1 MFPVLTTHC
10 GEFVCRDFLLALCDG
25 VEEQVLQAGQDAG
38 LPSPAGNTKREKH
51 TDRKVR
57 KESRQLGG
65 NMEGKLQ
72 QREEKKK
79 LFEPQGEAVSNNQTL
94 HGNTRRHADLIQF
107 TTSGNDS
114 LCAGVSS
121 G

>member
-1 MFPVLTTHC
+1 
-10 GEFVCRDFLLALCDG
+10 
-25 VEEQVLQAGQDAG
+25 
-38 LPSPAGNTKREKH
+38 
-51 TDRKVR
+51 
-57 KESRQLGG
+57 
-65 NMEGKLQ
+65 MEGKLQ

>member
-1 MFPVLTTHC
+1 
-10 GEFVCRDFLLALCDG
+10 
-25 VEEQVLQAGQDAG
+25 
-38 LPSPAGNTKREKH
+38 
-51 TDRKVR
+51 
-57 KESRQLGG
+57 
-65 NMEGKLQ
+65 MEGKLQ

-79 LFEPQGEAVSNNQTL
+79 LFEPQGEAVSNNHTL